1 MLYLN
6 LGILILLTPLEIL
19 FIPLRNLVFLRGL
32 VFLTGLTIFLY
43 ILEKK
48 LLSKRLLEKEDSCRR
63 LKDEYDKASQEN
75 IRLKTD
81 NAALNSLL
89 DETIALYELIRDI
102 RKLIDEEQMFNLFR
116 ERIKKY
122 MHAGDCLFLKSGED
136 LKQLKNYTIFPLVI
150 EKETVGHLAV
160 SDIEGKDRD
169 KFYILA
175 QQFIAGLKGALLFKR
190 LQEITATD
198 SLTQIFNRRY
208 FLERFKDEFERSKK
222 FKLRLSFL
230 MVDIDH
236 FKDFNDR
243 YGHLVGDAILREV
256 TKTIKESI
264 RQIDFMGRY
273 GGEELSIVLT
283 ETDNLQARFGAERIR
298 QIIEQRQFRIYDED
312 LKVTI
317 SIGISTFADDAE
329 DPLIIIEK
337 ADHALYRAKQEGRN
351 RVESG

>member
-6 LGILILLTPLEIL
+6 LGILILS
-19 FIPLRNLVFLRGL
+19 
-32 VFLTGLTIFLY
+32 TIFLY

-48 LLSKRLLEKEDSCRR
+48 LLSRNLIEKENSCEH
-63 LKDEYDKASQEN
+63 LKDEYDKAGREN

-81 NAALNSLL
+81 NADLKSLL
-89 DETIALYELIRDI
+89 DETIALYDLTRDI
-102 RKLIDEEQMFNLFR
+102 RKLIDEEQIFNLFR

-122 MHAGDCLFLKSGED
+122 MHVGGDCLFLKPDED
-136 LKQLKNYTIFPLVI
+136 LKHYKDYTVFPLVI

-160 SDIEGKDRD
+160 SDIEGKDKD

-190 LQEITATD
+190 LQEITTTD

-222 FKLRLSFL
+222 FKHSLSFL

-256 TKTIKESI
+256 TKTIKENI

-283 ETDNLQARFGAERIR
+283 ETGSLQARFVAERIR

-317 SIGISTFADDAE
+317 SIGISTFPDDTKE
-329 DPLIIIEK
+329 PLIIIEK
-337 ADHALYRAKQEGRN
+337 ADQALYRAKEEGRN
-351 RVESG
+351 RICVYQAHA

>member
-6 LGILILLTPLEIL
+6 LGILILS
-19 FIPLRNLVFLRGL
+19 
-32 VFLTGLTIFLY
+32 TIFLY

-48 LLSKRLLEKEDSCRR
+48 LLSKKLIEKENSCEQ

-75 IRLKTD
+75 MRLKTD
-81 NAALNSLL
+81 NADLKSLL
-89 DETIALYELIRDI
+89 DETIALYDLTRDI
-102 RKLIDEEQMFNLFR
+102 RKIIDEEQMFNLFR

-122 MHAGDCLFLKSGED
+122 MHVGDCLFLKPGED
-136 LKQLKNYTIFPLVI
+136 LKQLKNYTILPLVI

-160 SDIEGKDRD
+160 SDIEGKDKD

-190 LQEITATD
+190 LQEITTTD

-208 FLERFKDEFERSKK
+208 FLERFKDEFERSRK
-222 FKLRLSFL
+222 FKLRFSFL

-256 TKTIKESI
+256 SKTIKENI

-283 ETDNLQARFGAERIR
+283 ETDNLEARFVAERIR

-317 SIGISTFADDAE
+317 SIGIATFADDAKE
-329 DPLIIIEK
+329 LLTIIEK
-337 ADHALYRAKQEGRN
+337 ADQALYRAKQEGRN
-351 RVESG
+351 RICVYQAHA

>member
-1 MLYLN
+1 MLYL
-6 LGILILLTPLEIL
+6 GSGALIL
-19 FIPLRNLVFLRGL
+19 V
-32 VFLTGLTIFLY
+32 TIFLY

-48 LLSKRLLEKEDSCRR
+48 LLSKKLIEQENSCRPLENGYAKAGRENARIKADNADLKKLLE
-63 LKDEYDKASQEN
+63 
-75 IRLKTD
+75 
-81 NAALNSLL
+81 
-89 DETIALYELIRDI
+89 ETIALYDLTRDI
-102 RKLIDEEQMFNLFR
+102 RKIIDENEIFNLFR

-122 MHAGDCLFLKSGED
+122 MRVADCLFLKPGENLEQFRD
-136 LKQLKNYTIFPLVI
+136 HTIFPLVI
-150 EKETVGHLAV
+150 QKETVGYLAV
-160 SDIEGKDRD
+160 SDIEDKYKD

-175 QQFIAGLKGALLFKR
+175 QQFMAGLKGAFLFKR
-190 LQEITATD
+190 LQKITTMD

-208 FLERFKDEFERSKK
+208 FMERFKDEFGRSKK

-236 FKDFNDR
+236 FKDFNDH

-256 TKTIKESI
+256 TSAIKENI

-283 ETDNLQARFGAERIR
+283 ETDSSPARFVAERIR

-317 SIGISTFADDAE
+317 SIGISTFADDAKE
-329 DPLIIIEK
+329 PLAIIEE
-337 ADHALYRAKQEGRN
+337 ADQALYRAKQEGRN
-351 RVESG
+351 RICAYQAPK